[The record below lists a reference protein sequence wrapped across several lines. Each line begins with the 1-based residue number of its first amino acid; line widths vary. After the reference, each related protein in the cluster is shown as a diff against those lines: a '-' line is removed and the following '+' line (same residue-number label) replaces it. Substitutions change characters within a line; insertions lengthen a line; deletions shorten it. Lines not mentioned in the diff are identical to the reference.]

1 MSSAAEPLSPCRPDV
16 VLRPT
21 VLRPTVLRRL
31 RPTVL
36 HDPSGPALPWLH
48 ADEPPSSPA
57 ALTSTTQ
64 RGYPSRQ
71 RGFFVPACAA
81 GGIGAR
87 VRAAGEDAPSGASDR
102 KTTGPMSEQT
112 EQQAQQDAGR
122 ATYDVAA
129 AQDRWRKVW
138 EELNP
143 FQAADDG
150 SRERR
155 YALTMFPYPSGDLHM
170 GHAEVMALHD
180 VIARY
185 WWQRG
190 YDVMNPIGW
199 DSFGLPAENAA
210 IKRGEHPA
218 TYTYANIE
226 TQAESFRRYAV
237 SFDWSR
243 RLHTSD
249 PEYYRWT
256 QWLFLRFREQ
266 GLAYRKFSPVN
277 WCPVD
282 QTVLA
287 NEQVVQGTC
296 ERCGAEVTK
305 RELSQWYFKVT
316 DYAQRL
322 LDDMEQLKD
331 TWPERVLAMQRNWI
345 GRSEGAHVD
354 FEIEAADGQ
363 PARSVTVFTTRPDTL
378 FGATF
383 FVVAADAKLAAEI
396 CAPEHREGYEA
407 YLEEVRKETEID
419 RLSTEREKTGVFLGR
434 HAVNPVNGERVPV
447 WAADYV
453 LADYGTGAVMAV
465 PAHDQRDLDFAK
477 AFGLPVRRVV
487 DTGEPNPEQTYV
499 ATVGDGVYVNS
510 ASDGFSLDGLS
521 DKASGISRTVARL
534 EEEGRGKGAVNFRL
548 RDWLLSRQRFWGCPI
563 PIVHCEAC
571 GEVPVPDEQLPVEL
585 PDLRGADLKPKG
597 TSPLA
602 AAEEWVNTSCPSCG
616 GPAKRDSDTMD
627 TFVDS
632 SWYFLRYCSP
642 DYTDGPF
649 DPAAVRSWMPAHQY
663 VGGVEHAILHLLY
676 SRFFTKVLH
685 DMGMIDFVEPFTAL
699 LNQGQVINQGKAM
712 SKSLGN
718 GVNLG
723 EMIDEYGV
731 DAVRLTLVFAGPP
744 EDDIDWADVSPAG
757 SLKFLQRAWRLS
769 GDVSSAPGTEFAG
782 GDETLRKATHRTL
795 AEVEHLLDG
804 HRFNVV
810 VARVMELVNVT
821 RKAIDSGCGLADPAV
836 REATEAV
843 AIVLSLVAPYTAEE
857 MWERLGHEPTVARV
871 GWPVVEEA
879 LLVQESVTAIVQVG
893 GKLRAKLEVSP
904 DISEADLEAMA
915 LAEPVIQRSLE
926 GRTVRKVIVR
936 APKLVNIVA
945 S

>member
-1 MSSAAEPLSPCRPDV
+1 M
-16 VLRPT
+16 
-21 VLRPTVLRRL
+21 
-31 RPTVL
+31 
-36 HDPSGPALPWLH
+36 
-48 ADEPPSSPA
+48 
-57 ALTSTTQ
+57 
-64 RGYPSRQ
+64 
-71 RGFFVPACAA
+71 
-81 GGIGAR
+81 
-87 VRAAGEDAPSGASDR
+87 
-102 KTTGPMSEQT
+102 T
-112 EQQAQQDAGR
+112 EQQPQETQHGEDPAR
-122 ATYDVAA
+122 YDVAST
-129 AQDRWRKVW
+129 QDKWRKVW
-138 EELNP
+138 DDLNP

-210 IKRGEHPA
+210 IRRDEHPA

-226 TQAESFRRYAV
+226 TQAESFRRYGI

-256 QWLFLRFREQ
+256 QWLFLRFRER
-266 GLAYRKFSPVN
+266 GLAYRKSSPVN
-277 WCPVD
+277 WCPND

-287 NEQVVQGTC
+287 NEQVVGGMC
-296 ERCGAEVTK
+296 DRCGAEVTK
-305 RELSQWYFKVT
+305 RELTQWFFKVT
-316 DYAQRL
+316 EYAERL
-322 LDDMEQLKD
+322 LDDMDGLKD

-345 GRSEGAHVD
+345 GRSEGAYVD
-354 FEIEAADGQ
+354 FDVEGHPE
-363 PARSVTVFTTRPDTL
+363 PVSVFTTRPDTL
-378 FGATF
+378 YGATF
-383 FVVAADAKLAAEI
+383 FVVAADAKLASEI
-396 CAPEHREGYEA
+396 CAPEQREAFEA
-407 YLEEVRKETEID
+407 YLEQVRKETDID
-419 RLSTEREKTGVFLGR
+419 RLSSEREKTGVFLGR
-434 HAVNPVNGERVPV
+434 YATNPVNGERIPV

-477 AFGLPVRRVV
+477 KFELPVRMVV
-487 DTGEPNPEQTYV
+487 DTGDADPAETFV
-499 ATVGDGVYVNS
+499 ATPGDGSYVNS

-521 DKASGISRTVARL
+521 DKASGIARIIERL
-534 EEEGRGKGAVNFRL
+534 EAEGRGKGSVNFRL

-563 PIVHCEAC
+563 PIVHCATC
-571 GEVPVPDEQLPVEL
+571 GEVPVPDEQLPVVL
-585 PDLRGADLKPKG
+585 PDLRGSDLKPKG

-602 AAEEWVNTSCPSCG
+602 AAEDWVNVDCPSCG

-632 SWYFLRYCSP
+632 SWYFLRFCSP
-642 DYTDGPF
+642 HYTEGPF
-649 DPAAVRSWMPAHQY
+649 DPEAVRRWMPAHQY

-676 SRFFTKVLH
+676 SRFFTKVLY
-685 DMGMIDFVEPFTAL
+685 DMGMIDFEEPFNAL

-723 EMIDEYGV
+723 DMIDEYGV

-744 EDDIDWADVSPAG
+744 EDDIDWADMSPSG

-769 GDVSSAPGTEFAG
+769 GDVTSAPRTDVNG
-782 GDETLRKATHRTL
+782 GDVALRKAVHKTVHEIAGL
-795 AEVEHLLDG
+795 IDA

-810 VARVMELVNVT
+810 VARAMELVNVT
-821 RKAIDSGCGLADPAV
+821 RKAIDTGCGPEDPAV
-836 REATEAV
+836 REAAEAV
-843 AIVLSLVAPYTAEE
+843 AIVLSLIAPYTAEE
-857 MWERLGHEPTVARV
+857 MWARLGHQPTVAHA
-871 GWPVVEEA
+871 GWPTVDEA
-879 LLVQESVTAIVQVG
+879 LLVEDSVTAIVQVQ

-915 LAEPVIQRSLE
+915 LAEPVIVRTLE
-926 GRTVRKVIVR
+926 GKSVRKVIVR

-945 S
+945 G